1 VEEGEEGEEG
11 DGEEEEE
18 GAEWDSEEGAEPA
31 PAEPQLSEAG
41 YKVTR
46 EARGLP
52 PERPKLSLHEQAA
65 KNAKRRA
72 HYATAE
78 QAAHR
83 EARKAAKKMRR
94 EMAARGEE
102 LHDEFS

>member
-1 VEEGEEGEEG
+1 VVEEGEEGEEG

-18 GAEWDSEEGAEPA
+18 GAEGDSEEGAEPR
-31 PAEPQLSEAG
+31 LSEAG
-41 YKVTR
+41 FKRTR

-102 LHDEFS
+102 LHDDFLE